1 MKNNIKVGDVVTLH
15 KNNGLGQNPF
25 VVIEVFEKDPIHKL
39 MVLGANGERWPAR
52 IEGAKVVNQQRL

>member
-1 MKNNIKVGDVVTLH
+1 MKNNIKVGDIVKVH

-39 MVLGANGERWPAR
+39 MVCDSNGNRWHAR
-52 IEGAKVVNQQRL
+52 IEGAKIVRIWKK

>member
-39 MVLGANGERWPAR
+39 MVLDATGGRWPAR
-52 IEGAKVVNQQRL
+52 IEGAKVMNQ